1 MEQQPLLPPPEDKSD
16 DEFITWPLYDVST
29 DTLKPRTFPII
40 KTSVEYSIV
49 QPDGETP
56 FDGEE
61 WRDAL
66 RKTAQEFQ
74 RRLEMQMVVGDATK
88 TDVALPFLPSFA
100 IKRELKFEVPDDLI
114 DELNRS
120 IMHDLLFAPWR
131 WHRSYG
137 GIYGDDGRLH
147 YAVTMPRP

>member
-1 MEQQPLLPPPEDKSD
+1 MCFPRLDQPDD
-16 DEFITWPLYDVST
+16 DEVQPSQEDIILWDVEGIATST
-29 DTLKPRTFPII
+29 AKPAIFPTI
-40 KTSVEYSIV
+40 KMSVEYHIV

-74 RRLEMQMVVGDATK
+74 RRLDQAVVNGEAPPMK
-88 TDVALPFLPSFA
+88 PSFA
-100 IKRELKFEVPDDLI
+100 IKRELKFEMPDDVI
-114 DELNRS
+114 DELNRD
-120 IMHDLLFAPWR
+120 ITHQLLMR
-131 WHRSYG
+131 WSFRRTYG

-147 YAVTMPRP
+147 YAITIPPIS